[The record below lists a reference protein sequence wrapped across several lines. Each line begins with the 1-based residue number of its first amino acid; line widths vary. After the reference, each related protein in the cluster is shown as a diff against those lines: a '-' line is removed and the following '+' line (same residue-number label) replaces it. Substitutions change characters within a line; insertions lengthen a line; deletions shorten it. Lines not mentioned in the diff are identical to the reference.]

1 MVTADLGVEERNL
14 KKIPV
19 VEYQIPKRI
28 FTELNWYTLIYET
41 SELPQIPHE
50 TPWTRVHIAIFL

>member
-28 FTELNWYTLIYET
+28 FTDRLLEEDGGVDSGPGCFMRDLWE
-41 SELPQIPHE
+41 
-50 TPWTRVHIAIFL
+50 F